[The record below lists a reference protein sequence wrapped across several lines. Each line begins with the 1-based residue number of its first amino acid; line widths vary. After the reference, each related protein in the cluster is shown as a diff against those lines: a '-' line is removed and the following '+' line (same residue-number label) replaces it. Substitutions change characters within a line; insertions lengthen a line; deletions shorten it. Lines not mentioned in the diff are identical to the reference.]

1 MAVRSNITILW
12 ALGILA
18 AVLLG
23 FAAGIGTYHALL
35 LDAPREIA
43 PQVELAELSHSQNDA
58 DQLDADQLIDQL
70 QESRANLALIS
81 SSRDAA
87 ENALVRAEEALK
99 VAHRQITSLAA
110 DLNDAKALTGLD
122 CISCEQ
128 GGMLEGRGCCGIGRL
143 EAVFTWSGRLCIA
156 EYEIYEGKTYVHF
169 ILDGEPWPTGN
180 WGLEAK
186 TFEARCR

>member
-1 MAVRSNITILW
+1 MAARSNISILW
-12 ALGILA
+12 VLGLLA

-35 LDAPREIA
+35 LDAPKESA
-43 PQVELAELSHSQNDA
+43 PQVDLAELAPSQNDA
-58 DQLDADQLIDQL
+58 EQLIDQL
-70 QESRANLALIS
+70 QESQANLALIS

-87 ENALVRAEEALK
+87 QNALGKAEAALK
-99 VAHRQITSLAA
+99 VAHRQITALAA

-122 CISCEQ
+122 CISCDQ
-128 GGMLEGRGCCGIGRL
+128 GGMLEGFGCCGIGRL

-156 EYEIYEGKTYVHF
+156 KYEIYEGQTYVHF
-169 ILDGEPWPTGN
+169 MLDGEPWPTGN